1 MNKKII
7 ITLVVVAGL
16 VIGYKY
22 FSNKKAI
29 PKKDYSNTKLA
40 TEKDGLDLY
49 NKLSSEGQ
57 WGYSTEGIKMFTK
70 IYSQQV
76 TKGKHNQMMDI
87 LSSSREKR
95 SANQSQMIDDVFNNI
110 VLNMQKT
117 SIGL

>member
-7 ITLVVVAGL
+7 VTLVIMAGL
-16 VIGYKY
+16 IIGYKY

-29 PKKDYSNTKLA
+29 VKKDYSNKTLA
-40 TEKDGLDLY
+40 MEKDGLDLY

-57 WGYSTEGIKMFTK
+57 WGYSTEGIKRFAK

-95 SANQSQMIDDVFNNI
+95 SENQSQIIDDVFNNI
-110 VLNMQKT
+110 VLDMQKT
-117 SIGL
+117 SI